1 MVSKTAARIG
11 SIVFRILL
19 NHFIEVMYGLSG
31 HPGCVM
37 SYAIDEQFGS
47 RGWPWGVSRPGWGSS
62 HYPGGWGCL
71 QCRCRCGGHPDYLC
85 GGRRCGG
92 RYIGAGVAT
101 TVVGAGAITT
111 TGVGMLVGMTPGD
124 VDFNLTATVWLESIS
139 I

>member
-1 MVSKTAARIG
+1 MVSKTAVRIG

-62 HYPGGWGCL
+62 HYPGGVAFSVGV
-71 QCRCRCGGHPDYLC
+71 
-85 GGRRCGG
+85 
-92 RYIGAGVAT
+92 GVAVT
-101 TVVGAGAITT
+101 LITFAVGD
-111 TGVGMLVGMTPGD
+111 GVAVGTLV
-124 VDFNLTATVWLESIS
+124 LVWQLQS
-139 I
+139 